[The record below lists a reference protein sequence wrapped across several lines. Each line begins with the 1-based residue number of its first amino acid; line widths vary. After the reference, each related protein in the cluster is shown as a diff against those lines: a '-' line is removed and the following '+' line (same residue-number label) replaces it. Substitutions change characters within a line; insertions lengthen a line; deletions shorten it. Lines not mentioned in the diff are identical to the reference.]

1 VIEVE
6 KRHRCTRK
14 EKNKKKKKEKD
25 TDELLGR
32 IEMQFIR
39 GTVGEVRS

>member
-1 VIEVE
+1 VYREG
-6 KRHRCTRK
+6 K
-14 EKNKKKKKEKD
+14 EQEEEEGKD
-25 TDELLGR
+25 KDELLGR